1 MLVVKVNDLY
11 IVLLVDKVSL
21 SPGQDASCPHL
32 VDAEG

>member
-11 IVLLVDKVSL
+11 IVLLVDEVSL